1 MRFHRA
7 NIYIGFLCIIILSAD
22 RERPCGSMDKHR
34 KPICVPDVLHKLS
47 SRFPTPYVVS
57 VFA

>member
-7 NIYIGFLCIIILSAD
+7 NIHIGFLCIIILFAD

-34 KPICVPDVLHKLS
+34 KPIFVPAVLHKL
-47 SRFPTPYVVS
+47 
-57 VFA
+57 